1 MKTLFFTLALII
13 VLSTVLFY
21 CNTSSDI
28 PSDIKQD
35 YPLKFTVEVKNDTNL
50 DRKDEL
56 ISFDVKDIQSQH
68 QDFNPMT
75 FVIFDGAKE
84 LPSQV
89 LDSDGDGNFAK
100 VLCLADFAPGE
111 KKKLMVYY
119 AREGEKKRSYPKRT
133 QAELSYK
140 FGGEFKK
147 NKEGRYEY
155 LGGQFK
161 NMDYL
166 RVPPQHSD
174 HSWYIRYEGPGW
186 ESDKVGY
193 RFYLDWR
200 NATDIFGK
208 KTPEMVLQNVGL
220 DGFDS
225 YHEMSDWG
233 MDILKVGDALGIGGI
248 GMWDNNMVQRVSK
261 TDSVTCRIVANGP
274 IYSQIRTIYYGWQV
288 AGGKFDLVSNLSISA
303 GSRLTRHDVTI
314 SGEPQNLCT
323 GIVKHE
329 GVTIIKNSPN
339 NSDWEYLATYGKQ
352 SLAGDQLG
360 MAVLYRKADVQ
371 KITDDQ
377 NNYVAVLDP
386 SRGKL
391 QYYFLAAWE
400 QEPEGITSESQF
412 KDYLQN
418 ISKEL
423 SQPVKIT
430 W

>member
-1 MKTLFFTLALII
+1 MRTLFFTLALM
-13 VLSTVLFY
+13 LSTVLFF
-21 CNTSSDI
+21 CNTGSNI
-28 PSDIKQD
+28 PSDVKQD
-35 YPLKFTVEVKNDTNL
+35 YPLKFTVKVANETNL

-56 ISFDVKDIQSQH
+56 ISFDVKNIESRQP
-68 QDFNPMT
+68 DFNSMA

-84 LPSQV
+84 LASQT
-89 LDSDGDGNFAK
+89 LDLNGDGKFEE

-111 KKKLMVYY
+111 KKKLSVYF
-119 AREGEKKRSYPKRT
+119 AKDGVKERSYPKRT

-140 FGGEFKK
+140 FGGDFKK

-208 KTPEMVLQNVGL
+208 KTSDMVLQNVGL

-233 MDILKVGDALGIGGI
+233 MDILKVGDALGVGGI
-248 GMWDNNMVQRVSK
+248 GMWDKNIVQRVSQ
-261 TDSVTCRIVANGP
+261 TDSVTCRIVANGSL
-274 IYSQIRTIYYGWQV
+274 YSEIRTVYYGWQV
-288 AGGKFDLVSNLSISA
+288 AGGSFDLISDLSISA
-303 GSRLTRHDVTI
+303 GSRLTQHDVTI
-314 SGEPQNLCT
+314 TGDPQNLCT

-329 GVTIIKNSPN
+329 GVTTIENSLD

-360 MAVLYRKADVQ
+360 MAVLYRKGDVQ
-371 KITDDQ
+371 KITEDQ
-377 NNYVAVLDP
+377 NNYVAVLNL
-386 SRGKL
+386 SGGKL
-391 QYYFLAAWE
+391 RYYFLAAWE

-412 KDYLQN
+412 KDYLEN
-418 ISKEL
+418 VSKEL
-423 SQPVKIT
+423 SQPITIT

>member
-1 MKTLFFTLALII
+1 MRTLFFTLALM
-13 VLSTVLFY
+13 LSTVLFF
-21 CNTSSDI
+21 CNTGSNI
-28 PSDIKQD
+28 PSDVKQD
-35 YPLKFTVEVKNDTNL
+35 YPLKFTVKVANETNL

-56 ISFDVKDIQSQH
+56 ISFDVKNIESRQP
-68 QDFNPMT
+68 DFNSMA

-84 LPSQV
+84 LASQT
-89 LDSDGDGNFAK
+89 LDLNGDGKFEE

-111 KKKLMVYY
+111 KKKLSVYF
-119 AREGEKKRSYPKRT
+119 AKDGVKERSYPKRT

-140 FGGEFKK
+140 FGGDFKK

-208 KTPEMVLQNVGL
+208 KTSDMVLQNVGL

-233 MDILKVGDALGIGGI
+233 MDILKVGDALGVGGI
-248 GMWDNNMVQRVSK
+248 GMWDKNIVQRVSQ
-261 TDSVTCRIVANGP
+261 TDSVTCRIVANGSL
-274 IYSQIRTIYYGWQV
+274 YSEIRTVYYGWQV
-288 AGGKFDLVSNLSISA
+288 AGGSFDLISDLSISA
-303 GSRLTRHDVTI
+303 GSRLTQHDVTI
-314 SGEPQNLCT
+314 TGDPQNLCT

-329 GVTIIKNSPN
+329 GVTAIENSPD

-360 MAVLYRKADVQ
+360 MAVLYRKGDVQ
-371 KITDDQ
+371 KITEDQ
-377 NNYVAVLDP
+377 NNYVAVLNL
-386 SRGKL
+386 SGGKL
-391 QYYFLAAWE
+391 RYYFLAAWE

-412 KDYLQN
+412 KDYLEN
-418 ISKEL
+418 VSKEL
-423 SQPVKIT
+423 SQPITIT